1 MLSSVV
7 SFQISGLK
15 GSYSHWW
22 APHGDSLKLRT
33 IKHGVMSDRQ
43 IASGI
48 ASGDEKRVL
57 EGSVSSTPP
66 PDGWLIGL
74 LTDEISCGNTKNLSA
89 LWHSGPCSA
98 VSCLIT
104 TIQSSL
110 ARLS

>member
-1 MLSSVV
+1 MTLLLYSVV
-7 SFQISGLK
+7 SFQISGHKGKVTRK
-15 GSYSHWW
+15 GSYSHWS
-22 APHGDSLKLRT
+22 ALHGDGLKLRT

-74 LTDEISCGNTKNLSA
+74 LTDE
-89 LWHSGPCSA
+89 SA
-98 VSCLIT
+98 VETL
-104 TIQSSL
+104 
-110 ARLS
+110 